1 MTDSKH
7 APELLSIYEAAGGYG
22 LRSDSVGRGWRG
34 IVGLAYQRDPHP
46 TEGGCITNADA
57 LANARLWCAASDLL
71 ESLTNLVG
79 LARMRCGNLHQYGAA
94 LDDAEAAIAKAKGV
108 QS

>member
-1 MTDSKH
+1 MTDTKH

-22 LRSDSVGRGWRG
+22 LRSDSIGRGWRG

-57 LANARLWCAASDLL
+57 LANARLWCAASCLL
-71 ESLTNLVG
+71 DACE
-79 LARMRCGNLHQYGAA
+79 AA
-94 LDDAEAAIAKAKGV
+94 LGALQEFATYDAEPEINTLIAAIKKAKEGT
-108 QS
+108 